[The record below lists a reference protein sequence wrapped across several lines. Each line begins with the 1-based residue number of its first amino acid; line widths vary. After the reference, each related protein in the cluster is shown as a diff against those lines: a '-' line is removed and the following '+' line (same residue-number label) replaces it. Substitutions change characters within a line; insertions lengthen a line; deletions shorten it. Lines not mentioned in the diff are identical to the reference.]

1 MTDIDYER
9 CELGP
14 FPPTVSVNLGNRT
27 RLALEIAENDNGEIE
42 FEEYDPQTGER
53 VEEAA

>member
-1 MTDIDYER
+1 MSAMDYTI
-9 CELGP
+9 GP
-14 FPPTVSVNLGNRT
+14 FDPRLPDAPINLGKRT

-42 FEEYDPQTGER
+42 FAEFDPETGER